1 MRSRRIHYF
10 ESEGRE
16 NLPIVIKYVKNYLK
30 TFRLPTGDLLP
41 GRPNKI
47 VCMTFRGEG
56 PMLAYHQLFKEDV
69 SIVAVLF
76 PSTYRVVSKDSI
88 TYSEL
93 PDKVRKF
100 FDSVGI
106 RVIRTRL
113 PFDEITGAD
122 AHNKEMTALKR
133 TLAVFGG
140 SIPLAIQAV
149 LQATDSSEVMSG
161 EQVIA
166 VTSDTALVVTAST
179 TKDFL
184 NPSSGLRV
192 NEILC
197 KPRRY
202 TIAPPI
208 PKPAGTLPAPSAPV
222 SSDVGKPVL
231 VIEGKQPPQ

>member
-1 MRSRRIHYF
+1 MMRSRRIQYF

-16 NLPIVIKYVKNYLK
+16 NLPSVIKYVKNYLK

-69 SIVAVLF
+69 TIVAVLF

-100 FDSVGI
+100 FDGVGI

-140 SIPLAIQAV
+140 SVPLAIQAV
-149 LQATDSSEVMSG
+149 LQATDSGEVMSG

-166 VTSDTALVVTAST
+166 FTSDTALVVTAST

-184 NPSSGLRV
+184 SQSSGLLV

-197 KPRRY
+197 KPKKF
-202 TIAPPI
+202 TIIRPTPKLIEALPNLTA
-208 PKPAGTLPAPSAPV
+208 PKPA
-222 SSDVGKPVL
+222 L
-231 VIEGKQPPQ
+231 VIEGRKPGDS